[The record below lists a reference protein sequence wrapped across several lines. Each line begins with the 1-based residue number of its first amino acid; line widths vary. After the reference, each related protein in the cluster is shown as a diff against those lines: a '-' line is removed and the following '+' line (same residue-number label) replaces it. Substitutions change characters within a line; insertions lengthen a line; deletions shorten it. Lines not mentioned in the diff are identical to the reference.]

1 MSSFMSAM
9 DTSAEMYTFT
19 DNGQLSFTQAGVGDD
34 LLAFYFKLV
43 RGATREYVDSQMK
56 LLMDKPSTTPSAT
69 KNIEDLM
76 VLMFQ
81 TRDVRGGKGE
91 RQLFYWMFI
100 SLYKNF
106 DQRLMSPLL
115 SMIPTYG
122 SFKDLNMLWE
132 MADTEGIKQLKK
144 DIINLYTLHLKIDS
158 EQQDDS
164 KLTLVAKW
172 APRESGHFCEMARDI
187 ARNYYTNHR
196 GSSKKIYTLYR
207 KLISSINKRLNTV
220 EIHMAGN
227 TWSEI
232 NPSSVPS
239 RCLMINRDAFQNKV
253 HSGKNVGEQ
262 RSFEFDRIGC
272 AQKFKEH
279 LASGKEVHGGVLH
292 PNDIIKRYNTSVIDT
307 VLEAQWRN
315 IVSEYTAIIHEKLA
329 MGDTPRNMIPVIDV
343 SGSMACGYNSTCAPI
358 DAAVGLGILLSELSV
373 GTYKNRAI
381 TFSAAP
387 EWINLEECEN
397 LAQKISNAKNAT
409 WGMTTNLY
417 RMFKLILKVAVKK
430 KVSEEEIGNMDLIIL
445 SDMQFDAS
453 QEGKSKRGVWETT
466 LQNIKDM
473 YKRVGYNKIPHII
486 FWNLQGRTMD
496 FPEQANTPNVTMVS
510 GFSPSAAM
518 TLLTEGKAAMEYS
531 VKKEKKTPMDT
542 FIEILEHETYQPVRA
557 LYRSYL
563 DMQKCREYRV

>member
-1 MSSFMSAM
+1 
-9 DTSAEMYTFT
+9 
-19 DNGQLSFTQAGVGDD
+19 
-34 LLAFYFKLV
+34 
-43 RGATREYVDSQMK
+43 
-56 LLMDKPSTTPSAT
+56 
-69 KNIEDLM
+69 
-76 VLMFQ
+76 
-81 TRDVRGGKGE
+81 
-91 RQLFYWMFI
+91 
-100 SLYKNF
+100 
-106 DQRLMSPLL
+106 
-115 SMIPTYG
+115 
-122 SFKDLNMLWE
+122 

-144 DIINLYTLHLKIDS
+144 DIINLYTLYLKIDS

-227 TWSEI
+227 TWNEI

-253 HSGKNVGEQ
+253 HTGKYVGEQ
-262 RSFEFDRIGC
+262 RSFEYDRIQC

-279 LASGKEVHGGVLH
+279 LESGKDVHGGVLH
-292 PNDIIKRYNTSVIDT
+292 PNDIIKRYNTSVIDS
-307 VLEAQWRN
+307 VLEAQWQN
-315 IVSEYTAIIHEKLA
+315 IVSEYNTILHEKLE
-329 MGDTPRNMIPVIDV
+329 MRDTSRNTIPVIDV
-343 SGSMACGYNSTCAPI
+343 SGSMTCGYNSKCAPI
-358 DAAVGLGILLSELSV
+358 DAAVGLGILLSELTN
-373 GTYKNRAI
+373 GPFKNRAI
-381 TFSAAP
+381 TFSDAP
-387 EWINLEECEN
+387 EWISFDECEN
-397 LAQKISNAKNAT
+397 LAQKISNAKNAS

-417 RMFKLILKVAVKK
+417 RVFKLILKVAVKK

-453 QEGKSKRGVWETT
+453 QEGKSKRGVWDTT

-486 FWNLQGRTMD
+486 FWNLQGKTMD
-496 FPEQANTPNVTMVS
+496 FPEQATTPNVTMVS

-518 TLLTEGKAAMEYS
+518 TLLTEGKEAMEYS
-531 VKKEKKTPMDT
+531 VIKEKKTPMDT
-542 FIEILEHETYQPVRA
+542 FIEILEDERYYQVRTV
-557 LYRSYL
+557 YQSYL
-563 DMQKCREYRV
+563 NIHKSF